1 MPGALAIVPEASAT
15 EARVVHALVHL
26 ELKSSATTVQE
37 AEAEL
42 QIVLGVLATLTLVIG
57 TELKTMATLR
67 QALIQQALAM
77 KVLPKRQV
85 AVVWA
90 EQLAPSM
97 ATAVRSQATK
107 SPPLAVKLELP

>member
-1 MPGALAIVPEASAT
+1 MLAQ
-15 EARVVHALVHL
+15 VHL

-42 QIVLGVLATLTLVIG
+42 LLVLRVLATLTLVIG
-57 TELKTMATLR
+57 TELKAMATLR
-67 QALIQQALAM
+67 QASMLAM
-77 KVLPKRQV
+77 MVLPKRQV

-107 SPPLAVKLELP
+107 SPLLAVKLELP